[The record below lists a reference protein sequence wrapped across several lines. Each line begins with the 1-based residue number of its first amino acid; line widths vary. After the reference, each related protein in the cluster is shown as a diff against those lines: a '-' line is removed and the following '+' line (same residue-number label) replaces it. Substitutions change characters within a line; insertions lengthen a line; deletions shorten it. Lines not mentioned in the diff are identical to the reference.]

1 MGTAPRNVS
10 VQMQINR
17 VEDAIEDGNLSIAR
31 KHLSDLREMIHG
43 DDGEVVR
50 LEASINNLEALA
62 DEVDSETP

>member
-1 MGTAPRNVS
+1 MS
-10 VQMQINR
+10 K
-17 VEDAIEDGNLSIAR
+17 DAIEDGDLQTAR
-31 KHLSDLREMIHG
+31 QHLADLRETIHG

>member
-1 MGTAPRNVS
+1 
-10 VQMQINR
+10 MQINR
-17 VEDAIEDGNLSIAR
+17 VEDALEAGELESAR
-31 KHLSDLREMIHG
+31 EHLAKLREMIHG

>member
-1 MGTAPRNVS
+1 
-10 VQMQINR
+10 MQINR
-17 VEDAIEDGNLSIAR
+17 VEDAIEEGNLQLAR
-31 KHLSDLREMIHG
+31 EHLADLRQTLHG